1 MGKKLFFL
9 FLLFFVLN
17 IKAERVL
24 VFPFLQQN
32 GEIKTLWLE
41 MGIAAAIEESLSY
54 NNILTVSVDDLE
66 NYFREQNLVS
76 QPKFS
81 LSAQL
86 GLARNLGVTHLLTG
100 NYKFEQDLLVVEC
113 SFFNLE
119 TSVRKIKEVKE
130 IDRIENLRLLSE
142 KIAKCVVENFG
153 KSFKNYP
160 EVSPESF
167 ESYIRGRISTDN
179 ILKEVYFRKA
189 VEISPDYYEEK
200 CLLSNVLEKE
210 NNTTE
215 AIKILEQLKN
225 KNYSK
230 SSLGLRFLGE
240 IKMRQG
246 KFSEAIELFK
256 LSLKSAENSES
267 HILLARIYLKQ
278 GKKEEALK
286 EIRIA
291 ESFGTHKEEIEKI
304 YNEIN
309 K

>member
-189 VEISPDYYEEK
+189 VEISPDYYEAK
-200 CLLSNVLEKE
+200 CLLAIVLEKE

>member
-1 MGKKLFFL
+1 MLKRLLFL

-17 IKAERVL
+17 TKAERVL

-100 NYKFEQDLLVVEC
+100 NYKFEQDLIIIEC
-113 SFFNLE
+113 SFFDLE
-119 TSVRKIKEVKE
+119 TSVRKVKE
-130 IDRIENLRLLSE
+130 FKESNRIESLRLLSE
-142 KIAKCVVENFG
+142 KIAKCVVEIFG
-153 KSFKNYP
+153 KSFKNYR
-160 EVSPESF
+160 EVSPEAF

-179 ILKEVYFRKA
+179 ILKEVYFRKSI
-189 VEISPDYYEEK
+189 EISPDYYEAK
-200 CLLSNVLEKE
+200 CLLAIVLEKE

-215 AIKILEQLKN
+215 AIKILEQLEN

-240 IKMRQG
+240 IKMKQG
-246 KFSEAIELFK
+246 KFSEAVELFK
-256 LSLKSAENSES
+256 SSLKSAENSES

-304 YNEIN
+304 YNEIS